1 VRKEK
6 VADWKALQPAKPA
19 HALVENVDL
28 VIIKWADETDVSVL
42 FGRCLH
48 RGALLADVTCAVK
61 I

>member
-28 VIIKWADETDVSVL
+28 VIIKWADETDV
-42 FGRCLH
+42 
-48 RGALLADVTCAVK
+48 
-61 I
+61 